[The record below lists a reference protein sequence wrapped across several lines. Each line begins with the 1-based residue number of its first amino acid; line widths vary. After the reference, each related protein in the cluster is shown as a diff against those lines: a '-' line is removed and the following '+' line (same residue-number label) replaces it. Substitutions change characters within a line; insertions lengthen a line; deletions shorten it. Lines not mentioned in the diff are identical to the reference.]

1 MDGKPRQELVG
12 DFGVQRKDA
21 CRSAESQQYTLP
33 AASIRVRMWSAEVR
47 MVGSP
52 GALMT
57 KTLALLSLLLPFAG
71 SAMAQGGDVAEKQ
84 TMRPVIRGRQAAV
97 SSMRAQATEAARR
110 ILDAGGN
117 AFDAA
122 VAGQA
127 VLGITDFSDNG
138 LGSDAVVL
146 VYVVREK
153 KVYSVNA
160 EPRAPR
166 LATIE
171 WYEKNSGA
179 KIPGS
184 DGLLSG
190 GLPGVVDA
198 WYILLDRWGTMS
210 FEQVLQPAIE
220 LAENGYPLGES
231 SAEDI
236 ASTKKI
242 LKYPTTVKVY
252 LPNHKL
258 PKPGDIFRNPD
269 LARTLRK
276 LVDAEQANKSKG
288 RREALKAARDRF
300 YKGDIARELAS
311 FSETNGGLFRYD
323 DFAEYTAEV
332 ETPVSID
339 YRGYRIYKNPSASQ
353 GPTEL
358 IALNLLEGF
367 DLKALG
373 HNSPDF
379 LHTSVEAI
387 KLAMADREKYLGDQ
401 DFIKIPYDGL
411 LSKDYARERRNLID
425 PQKASLELRPG
436 SPDKFLRNTT
446 ASTQP
451 LKPVLRG
458 NANHGG
464 DTSYIAVVDQDRNMV
479 SFEPSLHSAFGT
491 GVVMGST
498 GLILNCRGD
507 YYSLVRGEA
516 NALAPGKR
524 PRSTLQST
532 LVMKNDEPYA
542 ILGSPGGDDQV
553 MRTMQTLIN
562 LVDFGMNIQQAI
574 EAPRW
579 ATRSFPASPFPHTM
593 YPGDMAVEA
602 RIPETTRQA
611 LIARGHKLRV
621 RPAWSLGSNA
631 GIVVDPTTGVLS
643 AGADPRVEA
652 YAWAW

>member
-1 MDGKPRQELVG
+1 
-12 DFGVQRKDA
+12 
-21 CRSAESQQYTLP
+21 
-33 AASIRVRMWSAEVR
+33 
-47 MVGSP
+47 MVGPGGLESLTQTYYGSP
-52 GALMT
+52 RTLMINIVVV
-57 KTLALLSLLLPFAG
+57 ALLLLGFAG
-71 SAMAQGGDVAEKQ
+71 RATALSADEVGTQ

-97 SSMRAQATEAARR
+97 SSMRSQATEAARR
-110 ILDAGGN
+110 ILEAGGN

-127 VLGITDFSDNG
+127 VLGLTDFADNG

-146 VYVVREK
+146 VYVAREK

-160 EPRAPR
+160 EPRAPK

-171 WYEKNSGA
+171 WYEKNNGG
-179 KIPGS
+179 KIPES

-198 WYILLDRWGTMS
+198 WYVLLDHWGTMS
-210 FEQVLQPAIE
+210 FEQVLEPAIN
-220 LAENGYPLGES
+220 LAENGFPLGES

-242 LKYPTTVKVY
+242 LKYPTTVKIY
-252 LPNHKL
+252 LPDGKL
-258 PKPGDIFRNPD
+258 PKPGDVFRNSD

-276 LVDAEQANKSKG
+276 LVEAEQTAKAKG
-288 RREALKAARDRF
+288 RHEALKAARDRF
-300 YKGDIARELAS
+300 YKGDVARDLAS
-311 FSETNGGLFRYD
+311 FSEANGGLFRYD
-323 DFAEYTAEV
+323 DFADYMAEV
-332 ETPVSID
+332 ETPVSIN

-367 DLKALG
+367 DLKGLG
-373 HNSPDF
+373 HNAPDF

-401 DFIKIPYDGL
+401 DFITIPYDGL
-411 LSKDYARERRNLID
+411 LSKEYARERRRLID

-436 SPDKFLRNTT
+436 SPEKFVKNTSANNRSLR
-446 ASTQP
+446 
-451 LKPVLRG
+451 PVLSG
-458 NANHGG
+458 TAQHDG
-464 DTSYIAVVDQDRNMV
+464 DTSYIAVVDKDRNMV

-507 YYSLVRGEA
+507 YYSLVKGEA
-516 NALAPGKR
+516 NALEPGKR

-532 LVMKNDEPYA
+532 LVLKENQPYA

-579 ATRSFPASPFPHTM
+579 STRSFPASPFPHTM

-602 RIPETTRQA
+602 RIAEATRQD
-611 LIARGHKLRV
+611 LMARGHKLRV
-621 RPAWSLGSNA
+621 TPAWSMGSNA
-631 GIVVDPTTGVLS
+631 GIVVDPITGILS